1 MEVNKEQAE
10 KCRDLGA
17 KALRDG
23 QYDRAVKFLN
33 KSLQLYPL
41 PGVGALLAQAK
52 GQAQN
57 GGNTTSSTSAPTS
70 SQSTA
75 PPRTSAPSASVASET
90 SNTGADGRAY
100 TEEQVLIVKK
110 VLRAKEGGRGA
121 HYRVLGVEV
130 NATENDLKKAYR
142 KLALK
147 LHPDK
152 NSAPHA
158 AEAFKAV
165 GLAYGTLS
173 DPQKRTIYDRYGEE
187 DPDNRGG
194 GGGAGGMG
202 GVHFRRGQEVS
213 PEEIFNMFF
222 GGGMAGG
229 PGGMGGPGFHVY
241 TNGFGGG
248 FGGPGMSFRGQP
260 RRPPQQQQEEMH
272 AGFGNLVQLLPFLLI
287 LVVSFFNMGGQTG
300 STGSTYFSLTQNDPF
315 VHPLH
320 TKLSKVKD
328 IPYFVT
334 DKFMRSYYRDRYQLA
349 QVERMVERSYHQY
362 LATECRNQRLYQKQL
377 ERDAMKMPADKR
389 EKSLEKA
396 KEFELTRCIE
406 LQDLFPQRSPPE
418 HYKQR

>member
-1 MEVNKEQAE
+1 M
-10 KCRDLGA
+10 GA
-17 KALRDG
+17 QALRDR

-41 PGVGALLAQAK
+41 PGVEALLTQAK

-57 GGNTTSSTSAPTS
+57 GGTNTSSTNTSSS

-75 PPRTSAPSASVASET
+75 PPRASSSRPAPARSSSMASES
-90 SNTGADGRAY
+90 SNTGADGRTY

-130 NATENDLKKAYR
+130 NATENELKKAYR
-142 KLALK
+142 KLAVK

-194 GGGAGGMG
+194 GGAGGGG

-213 PEEIFNMFF
+213 PEDIFNMFF

-229 PGGMGGPGFHVY
+229 AGGGMGGPGFRVY
-241 TNGFGGG
+241 TNGGFGGG
-248 FGGPGMSFRGQP
+248 FGGPGMNFHGQP
-260 RRPPQQQQEEMH
+260 RRPQQQQQQGEMN
-272 AGFGNLVQLLPFLLI
+272 AGFGNLVQLLPFILI
-287 LVVSFFNMGGQTG
+287 MIVSFFNMGGETGNTG
-300 STGSTYFSLTQNDPF
+300 SSYFSLT
-315 VHPLH
+315 V
-320 TKLSKVKD
+320 S
-328 IPYFVT
+328 
-334 DKFMRSYYRDRYQLA
+334 A
-349 QVERMVERSYHQY
+349 
-362 LATECRNQRLYQKQL
+362 
-377 ERDAMKMPADKR
+377 
-389 EKSLEKA
+389 
-396 KEFELTRCIE
+396 
-406 LQDLFPQRSPPE
+406 
-418 HYKQR
+418 